1 MAVREFVVEFTLHG
15 SFSFQIATATM
26 PFDSAIYFSDF
37 VLLFFLFVYRG
48 SVYFHSRNC
57 AGFNWKF
64 AFSSAV
70 NKDKLKSRRT
80 VRFG

>member
-1 MAVREFVVEFTLHG
+1 
-15 SFSFQIATATM
+15 M
-26 PFDSAIYFSDF
+26 PFHSDIYFNDF
-37 VLLFFLFVYRG
+37 AFQFSRFVYRG
-48 SVYFHSRNC
+48 SVCFHSRNC
-57 AGFNWKF
+57 AGLIWNF